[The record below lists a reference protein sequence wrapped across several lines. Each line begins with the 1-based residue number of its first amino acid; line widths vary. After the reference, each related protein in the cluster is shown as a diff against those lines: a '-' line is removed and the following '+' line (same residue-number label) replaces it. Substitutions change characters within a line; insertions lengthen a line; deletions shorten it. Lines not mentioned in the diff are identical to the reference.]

1 MFRFTFH
8 DFLLYPTPKS
18 QAFTY
23 IKDSRVNLLLVTE
36 DDEDAS
42 KKGKKGT
49 PMDNGPPI
57 AVGVLTTEDILEE
70 ILQEELL
77 DEHDLVN
84 WYDQTNFIALGGKYL
99 KMMNGELCRNEKL
112 ID

>member
-1 MFRFTFH
+1 
-8 DFLLYPTPKS
+8 
-18 QAFTY
+18 
-23 IKDSRVNLLLVTE
+23 
-36 DDEDAS
+36 
-42 KKGKKGT
+42 
-49 PMDNGPPI
+49 
-57 AVGVLTTEDILEE
+57 VGVLTTEDILEE